1 MTRTGVHR
9 GSNRGFRFWRAL
21 PALAW
26 LGAAVPAAG
35 QSLFATRGMGV
46 PVPAVDARARALGG
60 IGIGLLGFHTSIVN
74 PAEIAGL
81 SRRGVSASLQPLSAT
96 SEVEGQ
102 SGNYS
107 GARFPG
113 IRILYPLS
121 PRLTTSL
128 GYGALLEQSW
138 GIEIEH
144 RELVGPD
151 SVDVRDVIES
161 TGGVAQLS
169 LAAGWAASSFAL
181 GVAAGMYTGNLDRR
195 VSRTFEDTAAALV
208 PFDSR
213 LRWRFKGPF
222 AAVGARFDL
231 GGWAR
236 VGASVTTG
244 GSLDVEG
251 LEDDARDDETTLPTR
266 IAAGA
271 SALLSSQWL
280 VTAGAE
286 WAGAGSAPERVF
298 SAGDAIA
305 LRRNTW
311 RVGGGAEYA
320 GIQSARRSYPLR
332 IGGSYAELPYYNL
345 GESPAAEWSTSLGM
359 GFRLAGDAAVPLAVA
374 DVTLERGGRSGLE
387 TSLRP
392 GGLTESFWRFTFT
405 LSLFG
410 Q

>member
-1 MTRTGVHR
+1 M
-9 GSNRGFRFWRAL
+9 L
-21 PALAW
+21 PALVW
-26 LGAAVPAAG
+26 LVAASPAAG

-60 IGIGLLGFHTSIVN
+60 MGIGLLGFHTSLVN

-96 SEVEGQ
+96 SEIEGK
-102 SGNYS
+102 SGDVS

-113 IRILYPLS
+113 IRILYPFG

-128 GYGALLEQSW
+128 GYGGLLEQSW

-144 RELVGPD
+144 RELVGTD
-151 SVDVRDVIES
+151 SVNVRDVIQS

-169 LAAGWAASSFAL
+169 LAAGWAASWFAI
-181 GVAAGMYTGNLDRR
+181 GGAVGMYTGNLDRR
-195 VSRTFEDTAAALV
+195 VSRTFEDTTALI
-208 PFDSR
+208 PFGSR

-222 AAVGARFDL
+222 ASVGARVDL
-231 GGWAR
+231 GGTAR
-236 VGASVTTG
+236 LGAALTTG
-244 GSLDVEG
+244 GTLDVDG
-251 LEDDARDDETTLPTR
+251 LDDGARDDETTLPAR

-280 VTAGAE
+280 VSAGAE
-286 WAGAGSAPERVF
+286 WAGSGNAPEPVF
-298 SAGDAIA
+298 SASDAIA

-332 IGGSYAELPYYNL
+332 IGGSYAQLPYYHP
-345 GESPAAEWSTSLGM
+345 GESPATEWSASLGM
-359 GFRLAGDAAVPLAVA
+359 GFRLAGDAAIPLAVA
-374 DVTLERGGRSGLE
+374 DIALERGGRSGLE

-392 GGLTESFWRFTFT
+392 GGLTETFWRFTFT